1 MAEQSGIFP
10 SVNGD
15 RKYFTSFFAEYF
27 ADFISNG
34 IYPNPSTQCQVLANN
49 DMTVTLKPGN
59 AYINGYKYINDSDK
73 SLSIE
78 TADGVLKRIDRIVI
92 RYTVLNR
99 EIKAYVKKGTFA
111 STPTAPSLQR
121 DADMWELGI
130 ADIYVANGAVSI
142 SQANITDLRLNS
154 TYCGIVHGVID
165 QVDTTTIFNQFQA
178 WYAET
183 IDDATTDIASMLSA
197 FQSSFNAWFANLQ
210 DILDENTAGNL
221 LNMINTLTTRMTE
234 AELAIEQ
241 NVDNIADHVI
251 IKAAENVLG
260 HVKTDSI
267 DTDGNLIIPFPE
279 DYGRYSVN
287 AGWDDAIFK
296 GCEVLDGSLKLI
308 NEPTGIKEYLG
319 EGSTL
324 SATTML
330 FLFSG
335 TNSFNVGTRFVNW
348 VEVFITT
355 KGTGAF
361 VCEIYDFTKQKVIAR
376 SIKQFADITAGQM
389 TRFTFNEPVDRG
401 SQDYLS
407 IRLYALN
414 NSAWTIKGQ
423 YSSMSGYSYYTAT
436 SNNTVTYTYNSYGI
450 PYIRMGYGYQPLTG
464 KGSVDVNRPNVKKW
478 GNLKFAKIDA
488 TGASIVCD
496 LLKMD
501 DYETV
506 KSSIPIMT
514 SNTLP
519 SGVASASSDAGTNV
533 QAYKAFDNDPNS
545 YWQSSGNGP
554 AWLQYSFTTPI
565 TPTMY
570 EIQVNTSGNY
580 FPSFWTL
587 LGSDDAVSW
596 TVLDVQNKELW
607 GASQKLAFNINC
619 SKSYKYFRLNM
630 PNNSS
635 YSCYNISNFKVGF
648 ENEGTVL
655 KTGLTEKTDLS
666 DVSADDKL
674 RFRWTLSRNSAAINS
689 PTVLNPSVTWEKE
702 YLKEWEHIQTYEH
715 KSYSDG
721 TVKFRFPKKYS
732 KLRLKVEKLR
742 SYSTTNVY
750 ASYFGLFSKDD
761 GSLGSHFGVQQEVF
775 IRTSDNSYIPLNSI
789 ASGTGDI
796 KLGTNLMGQ
805 NKDPI
810 ANYGGRSEEST
821 TFDILIIRDKG
832 YRPKCIY
839 KGYSSS
845 KNADLYCFSKLD
857 GYSYY
862 DNYQGDDVEGIKFSL
877 TYMMPGAVFSLW
889 GCED

>member
-15 RKYFTSFFAEYF
+15 RRYFTSFFAAYF

-49 DMTVTLKPGN
+49 NMTVILKPGN
-59 AYINGYKYINDSDK
+59 GYINGFKYINDSDK
-73 SLSIE
+73 ILNID
-78 TADGVLKRIDRIVI
+78 TADGVLKRIDRIVL
-92 RYTVLNR
+92 RHTVLNR

-111 STPTAPSLQR
+111 SSPVAPSLQR
-121 DADMWELGI
+121 DADMWELGV
-130 ADIYVANGAVSI
+130 ADIYIANGAVSI
-142 SQANITDLRLNS
+142 SQANITDLRLNT
-154 TYCGIVHGVID
+154 TYCGIVHGVIG

-221 LNMINTLTTRMTE
+221 LNMINTLTMRMTA
-234 AELAIEQ
+234 AESAIEQ
-241 NVDNIADHVI
+241 NVDSIADHVI

-260 HVKTDSI
+260 HIKTDSI
-267 DTDGNLIIPFPE
+267 DSDGNLIIPYPE

-287 AGWDDAIFK
+287 AGWDDVIVK
-296 GCEVLDGSLKLI
+296 GCEVVDGSLKLI
-308 NEPTGIKEYLG
+308 NEPTGVKEYLG

-324 SATTML
+324 SSTSML

-335 TNSFNVGTRFVNW
+335 TNAFNVGTRFINW

-407 IRLYALN
+407 IRFYALN

-423 YSSMSGYSYYTAT
+423 YSSMSGYSYLTAT
-436 SNNTVTYTYNSYGI
+436 SKDTVTYTYNSYGI
-450 PYIRMGYGYQPLTG
+450 PYIRMGYGFQPLAG
-464 KGSVDVNRPNVKKW
+464 KGSVDIDRPNVKKW
-478 GNLKFAKIDA
+478 GNLKFFKSDVA
-488 TGASIVCD
+488 GASIVCD

-506 KSSIPIMT
+506 KSSIPTMT

-519 SGVASASSDAGTNV
+519 SGVASASSEYGTST

-545 YWQSSGNGP
+545 YWQTNSNGP
-554 AWLQYSFTTPI
+554 AWLQYEFTAPI

-570 EIQVNTSGNY
+570 SVQTIYSGQY
-580 FPSFWTL
+580 YPAFWTL

-596 TVLDVQNKELW
+596 TVLDVQSKDVW
-607 GASQKLAFNINC
+607 GAYQEAAFKINC

-630 PNNSS
+630 PNNSVSS
-635 YSCYNISNFKVGF
+635 YYGITKFKVGF

-655 KTGLTEKTDLS
+655 KTNLTEKTDLS

-674 RFRWTLSRNSAAINS
+674 RVRWALVRNSVAINS
-689 PTVLNPSVTWEKE
+689 PSVLNPSVTWEKE

-750 ASYFGLFSKDD
+750 AAYLKLISKDD
-761 GSLGSHFGVQQEVF
+761 GSLGSYVGIHQEA
-775 IRTSDNSYIPLNSI
+775 YISSANNTYYPTN
-789 ASGTGDI
+789 AMVSGNGDI
-796 KLGTNLMGQ
+796 KIGDRLIGQ

-810 ANYGGRSEEST
+810 ANYDGRAEEGT
-821 TFDILIIRDKG
+821 TFDILVIRDKG
-832 YRPKCIY
+832 CKPKCIY
-839 KGYSSS
+839 KGFSSS
-845 KNADLYCFSKLD
+845 KWASESYISKLD

-862 DNYQGDDVEGIKFSL
+862 ENMQGDDVDGLLFTLS
-877 TYMMPGAVFSLW
+877 YMMPGAVFSLW